1 MPKAYHYVFAPLV
14 NIRVPSDDMLDCG
27 SFRVW
32 SVHNKALRDILDL
45 MHESS
50 PDKRDTFF
58 DDLEEADEAVFV
70 VKSLQIIEDSTYC
83 PHPDLDLYT
92 IKYTPEPYDV
102 FCKERICFNLICKQS
117 VFTPVVLCADDFPT
131 VRSLA
136 WFWNTEDGRREW
148 QISSHEGQ
156 EFRKSMAESIKK
168 LMIRQSGEF
177 IDERKW
183 LTRALSKY
191 ESGNWFKRKS
201 NDRMLDYFS
210 ALEALY
216 TDDSTEGTS
225 LKLTTRVAMVLSGG
239 DKEYGEA
246 LDRIKKFYD
255 ARSSSSHGSQTKDL
269 HEEDLAELREY
280 VRRGILMAFELSKQ
294 AKGQGDWQ
302 KICKRLLN
310 PRDTKLLQELESI
323 RGGLDAVW

>member
-1 MPKAYHYVFAPLV
+1 MSKIYHCAFAPLV
-14 NIRVPSDDMLDCG
+14 NAQVPSDDMLDCG
-27 SFRVW
+27 SFRVR
-32 SVHNKALRDILDL
+32 SVRNKALRDILDL
-45 MHESS
+45 MHEHS

-58 DDLEEADEAVFV
+58 DDLEEADEAAFV
-70 VKSLQIIEDSTYC
+70 VKDIQINEDDTDYD
-83 PHPDLDLYT
+83 PDSD
-92 IKYTPEPYDV
+92 IISVKYTPKPYDV
-102 FCKERICFNLICKQS
+102 FCKERICFNLTCKQS

-136 WFWNTEDGRREW
+136 WFWNTEVGRREW

-156 EFRKSMAESIKK
+156 ELRKSMVESIKK

-201 NDRMLDYFS
+201 NDRLLDYFS

-225 LKLTTRVAMVLSGG
+225 LKLPIRVAMVLSDG
-239 DKEYGEA
+239 DEEYGEVQ
-246 LDRIKKFYD
+246 DRIKKLYD
-255 ARSSSSHGSQTKDL
+255 ARSSNSHGSQTKDL
-269 HEEDLAELREY
+269 RKDDLAELREY

-294 AKGQGDWQ
+294 AKGPGDWQ
-302 KICKRLLN
+302 RICKRLLK
-310 PRDTKLLQELESI
+310 PRDPELRQDLKNI
-323 RGGLDAVW
+323 RGGLGAIW